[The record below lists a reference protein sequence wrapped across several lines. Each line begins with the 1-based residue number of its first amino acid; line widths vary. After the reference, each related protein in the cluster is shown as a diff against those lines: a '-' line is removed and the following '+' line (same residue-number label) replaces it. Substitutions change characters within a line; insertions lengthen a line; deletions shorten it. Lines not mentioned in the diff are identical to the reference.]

1 MLCTRIRKDKW
12 FSWRLFKTFQEY
24 EDMVVEEAS
33 KIKGLSR
40 DKALKKNREDNEE
53 KDFEPYSFEDDLGS
67 NNSGYY
73 ELQAIL
79 THKVFFQKPI
89 KRPGMDP

>member
-1 MLCTRIRKDKW
+1 
-12 FSWRLFKTFQEY
+12 
-24 EDMVVEEAS
+24 MVVEEAS

-79 THKVFFQKPI
+79 THKVVFQEPI